1 MTIQRQFEFAT
12 IPIRPT
18 TKIIHPFELMM
29 QTLESEERYLGDGFF
44 PREDTYFSLE
54 RGRMVKNAI
63 DSKSHGGIDI
73 MES

>member
-1 MTIQRQFEFAT
+1 
-12 IPIRPT
+12 
-18 TKIIHPFELMM
+18 M

-63 DSKSHGGIDI
+63 ETDSLGGIDI